1 MSFTLREF
9 PRKAP
14 LDVWHVFPLH
24 IPDTTELLAD
34 CKPDLGGQGE
44 QRKARQEAEANA
56 KIVELDAACERLMG
70 EGESI
75 LREDLQKVLGCTRP
89 TVNDR
94 LRKSKKFMN
103 GVPEPGGKAIV
114 VRRPD
119 ANDGE

>member
-9 PRKAP
+9 PRKPA

-24 IPDTTELLAD
+24 LPDTTELLAE
-34 CKPDLGGQGE
+34 CKPDLGGQSE

-56 KIVELDAACERLMG
+56 KVVELDAACERLMG
-70 EGESI
+70 EGDSI
-75 LREDLQKVLGCTRP
+75 LREDLMKILGCTRP
-89 TVNDR
+89 TVVER
-94 LRKSKKFMN
+94 LRRSKRFMP

-119 ANDGE
+119 PDEEE